1 MKKLFALVAVA
12 LTLCGLLTACGSKTE
27 TANDVDLTAF
37 YNGLAEQYGWG
48 DDMMDLDSDMLEMY
62 YPEEELRTLAQAEQL
77 LLRSGVVLPLYTS
90 MSYYAVSSEVQ
101 GAWIDP
107 GEGVIYIK
115 YITKS

>member
-1 MKKLFALVAVA
+1 MVPEKAGPAVQAQAFRGLPLVA
-12 LTLCGLLTACGSKTE
+12 E
-27 TANDVDLTAF
+27 T
-37 YNGLAEQYGWG
+37 GEQAV
-48 DDMMDLDSDMLEMY
+48 
-62 YPEEELRTLAQAEQL
+62 RTLAQAEQL
-77 LLRSGVVLPLYTS
+77 LLQSGVVLPLYTS

>member
-1 MKKLFALVAVA
+1 MPWLDQAAA
-12 LTLCGLLTACGSKTE
+12 E
-27 TANDVDLTAF
+27 TGEPGGAHP
-37 YNGLAEQYGWG
+37 G
-48 DDMMDLDSDMLEMY
+48 
-62 YPEEELRTLAQAEQL
+62 QAEQL

-90 MSYYAVSSEVQ
+90 MSYYAVSSEAQ

>member
-1 MKKLFALVAVA
+1 MPFWIRPRPRP
-12 LTLCGLLTACGSKTE
+12 
-27 TANDVDLTAF
+27 ANSGAHP
-37 YNGLAEQYGWG
+37 G
-48 DDMMDLDSDMLEMY
+48 
-62 YPEEELRTLAQAEQL
+62 QAEQL

>member
-1 MKKLFALVAVA
+1 MKKVRVPFLVVNPKSYLYGEESLKLAKAADQAAAETGEQAV
-12 LTLCGLLTACGSKTE
+12 
-27 TANDVDLTAF
+27 
-37 YNGLAEQYGWG
+37 
-48 DDMMDLDSDMLEMY
+48 
-62 YPEEELRTLAQAEQL
+62 RTLAQAEQL

>member
-1 MKKLFALVAVA
+1 MTWRCCPCPIPPPWGCWRTSPLDTDRYCTGWQSEEYDALLDQAAAETGEQAV
-12 LTLCGLLTACGSKTE
+12 
-27 TANDVDLTAF
+27 
-37 YNGLAEQYGWG
+37 
-48 DDMMDLDSDMLEMY
+48 
-62 YPEEELRTLAQAEQL
+62 RTLAQAEQL